1 MLRLFFVAIAFCTI
15 GSANCFAAV
24 IKLEFCG
31 KFIDTPGGGG
41 ILDGSYLTF
50 EQSLIDNVGEKYGL
64 LDANIVTRRMDLAPF
79 PSDFTYT
86 MANFKSIVM
95 PTTII
100 TSVVGPG
107 TRDDFPENV
116 KGWSFLLPTGQ
127 GEFFAVFPENWL
139 STLVYGDSISNNY
152 MTEFRGSGFRRS
164 SDIPKAVPEPSGLA
178 IFGLSS
184 AFIFLKR
191 RLKNRTSS
199 IAFSS

>member
-24 IKLEFCG
+24 ITLKFCG
-31 KFIDTPGGGG
+31 VFENASAGSGV
-41 ILDGSYLTF
+41 LDGSFLTF
-50 EQSLIDNVGEKYGL
+50 DQSLVNNVGNNYGL
-64 LDANIVTRRMDLAPF
+64 TGANIVTRRTDLAPF

-86 MANFKSIVM
+86 MANFNSIVM
-95 PTTII
+95 PTTSV

-107 TRDDFPENV
+107 TRTFPETV
-116 KGWSFLLPTGQ
+116 KGWSFLLPGQ

-139 STLVYGDSISNNY
+139 TTVMAGDTLTNNY
-152 MTEFRGSGFRRS
+152 ITEFR
-164 SDIPKAVPEPSGLA
+164 SDGYLADADDIRAVPEPSGLA

-191 RLKNRTSS
+191 RLKKRTSS

>member
-24 IKLEFCG
+24 IKIQFCG
-31 KFIDTPGGGG
+31 IFEDAPFGSGV
-41 ILDGSYLTF
+41 LDGSYLTF

-64 LDANIVTRRMDLAPF
+64 LDANIVTRRTDLAPF
-79 PSDFTYT
+79 PSDLTYT
-86 MANFKSIVM
+86 KANFNSIVM
-95 PTTII
+95 PTTSI

-107 TRDDFPENV
+107 TRTFPETV
-116 KGWSFLLPTGQ
+116 KGWSFLLPGQ

-152 MTEFRGSGFRRS
+152 MTEFRLSGFRRS

-191 RLKNRTSS
+191 RFKMRTSS
-199 IAFSS
+199 IAFTS

>member
-24 IKLEFCG
+24 IKIQFCG
-31 KFIDTPGGGG
+31 IFEDAPFGSGV
-41 ILDGSYLTF
+41 LDGSYLTF

-64 LDANIVTRRMDLAPF
+64 LDANIVTDRPVFAPL
-79 PSDFTYT
+79 SILTYKKGDFTL
-86 MANFKSIVM
+86 IVM
-95 PTTII
+95 PTTSV

-107 TRDDFPENV
+107 TRTFPETV
-116 KGWSFLLPTGQ
+116 KGWSFLLPGQ

-139 STLVYGDSISNNY
+139 TTVMVGDTLSNNFI
-152 MTEFRGSGFRRS
+152 TEFRSDGFRR
-164 SDIPKAVPEPSGLA
+164 DLDVIRAVPEPSGLA

>member
-24 IKLEFCG
+24 ITLKFCG
-31 KFIDTPGGGG
+31 VFENASAGSGV
-41 ILDGSYLTF
+41 LDGSFLTF
-50 EQSLIDNVGEKYGL
+50 DQSLVNNVGNNYGL
-64 LDANIVTRRMDLAPF
+64 TGANIVTRRTDLAPF

-86 MANFKSIVM
+86 MANFNSIVM
-95 PTTII
+95 PTTSV

-107 TRDDFPENV
+107 TRTFPETV
-116 KGWSFLLPTGQ
+116 KGWSFLLPGQ

-139 STLVYGDSISNNY
+139 TTVMVGDTLSNNFI
-152 MTEFRGSGFRRS
+152 TEFRSDGFRR
-164 SDIPKAVPEPSGLA
+164 DLDVIRAVPEPSGLA

-191 RLKNRTSS
+191 RFKKRTSS
-199 IAFSS
+199 VAFSS

>member
-31 KFIDTPGGGG
+31 TFVTAPGG
-41 ILDGSYLTF
+41 IKDGSFLTF
-50 EQSLIDNVGEKYGL
+50 EQSEINDEAKNYGFI
-64 LDANIVTRRMDLAPF
+64 DANIVTDRPDLAPL
-79 PSDFTYT
+79 SILTYKKADFTL
-86 MANFKSIVM
+86 IVM
-95 PTTII
+95 PTTSI
-100 TSVVGPG
+100 TSVFGG
-107 TRDDFPENV
+107 TRNDFLETV
-116 KGWSFLLPTGQ
+116 KGWRFLLPGQ
-127 GEFFAVFPENWL
+127 GEFFAVFPETFL
-139 STLVYGDSISNNY
+139 STLKYGDSVENDY
-152 MTEFRGSGFRRS
+152 MTEFRLNDEARPAH
-164 SDIPKAVPEPSGLA
+164 DTPKAVPEPSGLA

>member
-1 MLRLFFVAIAFCTI
+1 MQRLLFVAIAFCTI

-31 KFIDTPGGGG
+31 IFENTQVGSGVLEGSFLIFDQSFISSQG
-41 ILDGSYLTF
+41 L
-50 EQSLIDNVGEKYGL
+50 NYGL
-64 LDANIVTRRMDLAPF
+64 IDANIVTRRTDLAPF

-86 MANFKSIVM
+86 MANFNSIVM
-95 PTTII
+95 PTTSI
-100 TSVVGPG
+100 TSVLGG
-107 TRDDFPENV
+107 TRDDFPESV
-116 KGWSFLLPTGQ
+116 KGWSFLLPGQ

-139 STLVYGDSISNNY
+139 STLVYGDSITNDY
-152 MTEFRGSGFRRS
+152 MTEFRLNDQARPAH
-164 SDIPKAVPEPSGLA
+164 DTPKAVPEPSGLA

-191 RLKNRTSS
+191 RLKKRTCS

>member
-1 MLRLFFVAIAFCTI
+1 MQRLLFVAIAFCTI

-31 KFIDTPGGGG
+31 IFENTQVGSGVLEGSFLIFDQSFISSQG
-41 ILDGSYLTF
+41 L
-50 EQSLIDNVGEKYGL
+50 NYGL
-64 LDANIVTRRMDLAPF
+64 IDANIVTRRTDLAPF

-86 MANFKSIVM
+86 MANFNSIVM
-95 PTTII
+95 PTTSV

-107 TRDDFPENV
+107 TRTFPETV
-116 KGWSFLLPTGQ
+116 KGWSFLLPGQ

-139 STLVYGDSISNNY
+139 TTVMDGDTLTNNY
-152 MTEFRGSGFRRS
+152 ITEFRSDGFRR
-164 SDIPKAVPEPSGLA
+164 DVDVIRAVPEPSGLA

-191 RLKNRTSS
+191 RFKKRTSS
-199 IAFSS
+199 VAFSS

>member
-1 MLRLFFVAIAFCTI
+1 MQRLLFVAIAFCTI

-31 KFIDTPGGGG
+31 KFEDTQV
-41 ILDGSYLTF
+41 GSGVLEGSFLIFDQTF
-50 EQSLIDNVGEKYGL
+50 INSQGLNYGL
-64 LDANIVTRRMDLAPF
+64 IDANIVTRRTDLAPF

-86 MANFKSIVM
+86 MANFNSIVM
-95 PTTII
+95 PTTSV

-107 TRDDFPENV
+107 TRTFPETV
-116 KGWSFLLPTGQ
+116 KGWSFLLPGQ

-139 STLVYGDSISNNY
+139 TTVMVGDTLSNNY
-152 MTEFRGSGFRRS
+152 ITEFR
-164 SDIPKAVPEPSGLA
+164 SDGYLADADDIRAVPEPSGLA

-191 RLKNRTSS
+191 RFKKRTNSV
-199 IAFSS
+199 AFSS

>member
-31 KFIDTPGGGG
+31 IFEDTQVGSGVLEGSFLIFDQSFINSQG
-41 ILDGSYLTF
+41 L
-50 EQSLIDNVGEKYGL
+50 NYGL
-64 LDANIVTRRMDLAPF
+64 TGANIVTRRTDLAPF

-86 MANFKSIVM
+86 MANFNSIVM
-95 PTTII
+95 PTTSV

-107 TRDDFPENV
+107 TRTFPETV
-116 KGWSFLLPTGQ
+116 KGWSFLLPGQ

-139 STLVYGDSISNNY
+139 TTVMVGDTRTNNFI
-152 MTEFRGSGFRRS
+152 TEFRSDGFRR
-164 SDIPKAVPEPSGLA
+164 DLDVIRAVPEPSGLA

-191 RLKNRTSS
+191 RFKKRTSS
-199 IAFSS
+199 VAFNS

>member
-64 LDANIVTRRMDLAPF
+64 LDANIVTDRPVFAPL
-79 PSDFTYT
+79 SILTYKKGDFTL
-86 MANFKSIVM
+86 IVM
-95 PTTII
+95 PTTSI
-100 TSVVGPG
+100 TSDSGR
-107 TRDDFPENV
+107 TRADFLEPV
-116 KGWSFLLPTGQ
+116 KGWRFLLPGQ
-127 GEFFAVFPENWL
+127 GEFFAVFPETFL
-139 STLVYGDSISNNY
+139 STLKYGDSHENTY
-152 MTEFRGSGFRRS
+152 MTEFRQNDDARPAH
-164 SDIPKAVPEPSGLA
+164 DKPKAVPEPSGLA

-191 RLKNRTSS
+191 RLKKRTSS
-199 IAFSS
+199 VAFNS

>member
-24 IKLEFCG
+24 IKIQFCG
-31 KFIDTPGGGG
+31 IFEDAPFGSGV
-41 ILDGSYLTF
+41 LDGSYLTF

-64 LDANIVTRRMDLAPF
+64 LDANIVTRRTDLAPF
-79 PSDFTYT
+79 PSDLTYT
-86 MANFKSIVM
+86 KANFNSIVM
-95 PTTII
+95 PTTSI

-107 TRDDFPENV
+107 TRTLPETV
-116 KGWSFLLPTGQ
+116 KGWSFLLPGQ

-152 MTEFRGSGFRRS
+152 MTEFRLSGFRRS

-191 RLKNRTSS
+191 RFKKRTSS
-199 IAFSS
+199 VAFNS

>member
-1 MLRLFFVAIAFCTI
+1 MQRLLFVAIAFCTI

-31 KFIDTPGGGG
+31 IFENTQVGSGVLEGSFLIFDQSFISSQG
-41 ILDGSYLTF
+41 L
-50 EQSLIDNVGEKYGL
+50 NYGL
-64 LDANIVTRRMDLAPF
+64 IDANIVTRRTDLAPF

-86 MANFKSIVM
+86 MANFNSIVM
-95 PTTII
+95 PTTSV

-107 TRDDFPENV
+107 TRTFPETV
-116 KGWSFLLPTGQ
+116 KGWSFLLPGQ

-139 STLVYGDSISNNY
+139 TTVMVGDTLSNNY
-152 MTEFRGSGFRRS
+152 ITEFRSDGFRREN
-164 SDIPKAVPEPSGLA
+164 DVVRAVPEPSGLA

-191 RLKNRTSS
+191 RFKKRTSS
-199 IAFSS
+199 VAFSS

>member
-1 MLRLFFVAIAFCTI
+1 MQRLLFVAIAFCTI

-31 KFIDTPGGGG
+31 KFEDTQV
-41 ILDGSYLTF
+41 GSGVLEGSFLIFDQTF
-50 EQSLIDNVGEKYGL
+50 INSQGLNYGL
-64 LDANIVTRRMDLAPF
+64 IDANIVTRRTDLAPF
-79 PSDFTYT
+79 PSDLTYT
-86 MANFKSIVM
+86 MANFNSIVM
-95 PTTII
+95 PTTSV

-107 TRDDFPENV
+107 TRTFPETV
-116 KGWSFLLPTGQ
+116 KGWSFLLPGQ

-191 RLKNRTSS
+191 RFKKRTNSV
-199 IAFSS
+199 AFSS

>member
-31 KFIDTPGGGG
+31 IFEVTQ
-41 ILDGSYLTF
+41 DGSGVLEGSFLTF
-50 EQSLIDNVGEKYGL
+50 DQSFISSQGLNYGL
-64 LDANIVTRRMDLAPF
+64 IDANIVTRRTDLAPF

-86 MANFKSIVM
+86 MANFNSSIVM
-95 PTTII
+95 PTTSI
-100 TSVVGPG
+100 TSVFGG
-107 TRDDFPENV
+107 TRNDFQETV
-116 KGWSFLLPTGQ
+116 KGWSFLLPGQ

-139 STLVYGDSISNNY
+139 TTVMVGDTLSNNFI
-152 MTEFRGSGFRRS
+152 TEFRSDEFRR
-164 SDIPKAVPEPSGLA
+164 DLDVIRAVPEPSGLA

-191 RLKNRTSS
+191 RFKKRTSS
-199 IAFSS
+199 VAFSS